1 MKVALTGATGLIG
14 SHILTELHEH
24 GQEVTALLRD
34 AAQADIAKAR
44 GATPV
49 VIDLYDR
56 RAVTSLLADA
66 DGTIHTASPGDAT
79 SAGLD
84 SAVVDAVTGA
94 FAGTGK
100 PYLQISGLWV
110 YGDDTSITEDS
121 PFHAPAL
128 VAGRSRSNAGCSA

>member
-1 MKVALTGATGLIG
+1 MKVALTGGTGFIG

-24 GQEVTALLRD
+24 GHEVTALLRD

-66 DGTIHTASPGDAT
+66 DGAIHTVSPGGHRHRQALAPNQ
-79 SAGLD
+79 SLGLGGAG
-84 SAVVDAVTGA
+84 
-94 FAGTGK
+94 F
-100 PYLQISGLWV
+100 P
-110 YGDDTSITEDS
+110 
-121 PFHAPAL
+121 
-128 VAGRSRSNAGCSA
+128 RN

>member
-1 MKVALTGATGLIG
+1 MKVALTGATGFIG

-24 GQEVTALLRD
+24 GHEVTALLRD
-34 AAQADIAKAR
+34 AAQAEIAKAR

-66 DGTIHTASPGDAT
+66 DGTIHTASPGNAT

-84 SAVVDAVTGA
+84 SAVVDAVTGE
-94 FAGTGK
+94 